1 MILAH
6 LAVLLAIQL
15 SDLLLRGVD
24 AQAAQ
29 VHRVRTHVR
38 DASVFIEVLCHH
50 HRLTHGVAQ
59 LACGF
64 LLQGR
69 GGEWGRRRA
78 LHRLLLDSLYGE
90 GGILAFVQERHHFL
104 LGLETLAQR
113 GLHLCHRTVGVGN
126 GEDTAHVVVCLAL
139 EGLYLALTLYD
150 KTYGN
155 TLHTTGREGGLHL
168 APQHGRQLETYQTV
182 EHTTGLLGIHQV
194 HVQRARMLDGIK
206 DSGFGN
212 LVEHDTLGLLLIQSQ
227 HLTQVPRDGFSLAV
241 FIGCE
246 PYLTGFLG
254 LVLQFTDQFLL
265 LIGNLVFG
273 FQGGVVDTQLFL
285 LQVADMSVT
294 RHDFI
299 VLAKKFLNRL
309 GLGG

>member
-1 MILAH
+1 
-6 LAVLLAIQL
+6 
-15 SDLLLRGVD
+15 
-24 AQAAQ
+24 
-29 VHRVRTHVR
+29 
-38 DASVFIEVLCHH
+38 
-50 HRLTHGVAQ
+50 
-59 LACGF
+59 
-64 LLQGR
+64 
-69 GGEWGRRRA
+69 
-78 LHRLLLDSLYGE
+78 
-90 GGILAFVQERHHFL
+90 
-104 LGLETLAQR
+104 
-113 GLHLCHRTVGVGN
+113 
-126 GEDTAHVVVCLAL
+126 
-139 EGLYLALTLYD
+139 
-150 KTYGN
+150 
-155 TLHTTGREGGLHL
+155 
-168 APQHGRQLETYQTV
+168 
-182 EHTTGLLGIHQV
+182 
-194 HVQRARMLDGIK
+194 MLNGIK
-206 DSGFGN
+206 NSGFGN

-227 HLTQVPRDGFSLAV
+227 HLTQVPRDSFSLAV